1 MIRQGATGGALIR
14 VTLLNEGV
22 DAYKPAEYGRKIQ
35 IERRISRT
43 GQGQYRL
50 LSHNGEVSISQY
62 FSAMTL
68 YS

>member
-1 MIRQGATGGALIR
+1 MIRQGANGGALIR

-50 LSHNGEVSISQY
+50 LSHNGEVII
-62 FSAMTL
+62 
-68 YS
+68 